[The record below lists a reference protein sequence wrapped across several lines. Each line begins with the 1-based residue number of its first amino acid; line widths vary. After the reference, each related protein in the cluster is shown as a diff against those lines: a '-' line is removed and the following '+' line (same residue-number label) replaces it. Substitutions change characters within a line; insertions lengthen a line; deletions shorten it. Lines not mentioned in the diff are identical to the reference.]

1 MPSKIFDVGYP
12 KEYQTSTIIAP
23 EGVVFYPYEKLSTLE
38 PAYRRVITEL
48 NFIVFSWKNQNDLI
62 FFQDQDLE
70 QKNVIEI
77 FLKKPDYLVL
87 PGRIAAYTL
96 NMQSDIEK
104 NTIDVAIYYPL
115 GWQYEIQREAPPP
128 PREERN

>member
-1 MPSKIFDVGYP
+1 M
-12 KEYQTSTIIAP
+12 
-23 EGVVFYPYEKLSTLE
+23 VFYPYKELSTLE
-38 PAYRRVITEL
+38 SAYRRVITEL

-77 FLKKPDYLVL
+77 FLKKPDSLVL
-87 PGRIAAYTL
+87 PGRMAEYTL
-96 NMQSDIEK
+96 NKSDIEK
-104 NTIDVAIYYPL
+104 NTIDVAIYYPP

-128 PREERN
+128 PKEERN